1 MPDKLIPWAPWA
13 RVAKTVRLDGLTIT
27 FKRTIRVPDNDESTA
42 LPPDMGSFPL
52 FKVDDYADTLPV
64 NMAQKGGLFLPMYQR
79 EALWINF
86 KSETYWPYF
95 KLRSRYLVKIYVGGI
110 NAISGEPAVPNAATP
125 LRRRNLLKNDK
136 SLQDYIVVPEQRWL
150 DGIAVEPGQVRQ
162 FVAMPVGTGHS
173 VEAQMTGE
181 ETTAGI
187 QLEITRLDT
196 VPKPA
201 RVKSLTMIKVILR
214 QDDEYFMTY
223 SVGCEETLAILK
235 DAVYEKIGAFPK
247 HQRFFYDGKY
257 VREDLPLSHYDL
269 VNGSVL
275 RVVVGRWGGGG
286 DTEQPEMNIS
296 AGGRITQSI
305 IPLPQREY
313 RKTVPVTFNVQVLNS
328 ASFEHVTGK
337 KPPKSPATA
346 KTYAKCGYPFFS
358 IYEEPTTVSGD
369 FSKVKSIA
377 QIDRNPD
384 QPMPNIPT
392 VDVVT
397 REIVPGLLEWT
408 CLLCGETNN
417 VAVGECE
424 TCLERRPET
433 PVSGRV
439 GLFNPHGPNAP
450 LKLAWELAEEVGQMH
465 TAF

>member
-1 MPDKLIPWAPWA
+1 MSDKLIPWAPRA
-13 RVAKTVRLDGLTIT
+13 RVAKTVRLDGLVIT

-52 FKVDDYADTLPV
+52 FKVDDYANTLPV

-86 KSETYWPYF
+86 KLDSHWPTF
-95 KLRSRYLVKIYVGGI
+95 KGSRYTIKIYVGGI
-110 NAISGEPAVPNAATP
+110 NAISGEPAIPNAATA
-125 LRRRNLLKNDK
+125 LRRRNLLKNGET
-136 SLQDYIVVPEQRWL
+136 LQDYIVVPDQHWL

-187 QLEITRLDT
+187 QFEITRLDT
-196 VPKPA
+196 IPKPA
-201 RVKSLTMIKVILR
+201 RVKSRTTIKVILL
-214 QDDEYFMTY
+214 QDGEHLMTY
-223 SVGCEETLAILK
+223 SVGCEETLAILR
-235 DAVYEKIGAFPK
+235 DAVYEKIGVSPQCQKFV
-247 HQRFFYDGKY
+247 YDGEY
-257 VREDLPLSHYDL
+257 VRDSLPLSHYNI

-275 RVVVGRWGGGG
+275 HIIEDKFGGGG
-286 DTEQPEMNIS
+286 DEESPEMNIS

-305 IPLPQREY
+305 IPLPQDEY

-384 QPMPNIPT
+384 QPMPNIPI
-392 VDVVT
+392 VDVATGEV
-397 REIVPGLLEWT
+397 IPGLLNWT
-408 CLLCGETNN
+408 CNLCGETND
-417 VAVGECE
+417 AVVSECE
-424 TCLERRPET
+424 TCLERRPGSSV
-433 PVSGRV
+433 PGNV
-439 GLFNPHGPNAP
+439 GLFNPRGPNAP
-450 LKLAWELAEEVGQMH
+450 LKLAWEIAEEVGQMH

>member
-1 MPDKLIPWAPWA
+1 MPDKLIPWDPRS
-13 RVAKTVRLDGLTIT
+13 RVAKNVRIDDLIIT

-42 LPPDMGSFPL
+42 LPPDMGSLPL

-86 KSETYWPYF
+86 KLNSHWPPF
-95 KLRSRYLVKIYVGGI
+95 AKSRYAIKIYVGGI
-110 NAISGEPAVPNAATP
+110 NAISGEPAVPNAATS
-125 LRRRNLLKNDK
+125 LRRRNLLKNGK
-136 SLQDYIVVPEQRWL
+136 TLQDYIVVPDQYWL

-187 QLEITRLDT
+187 QFEISRLDIF
-196 VPKPA
+196 PKPA
-201 RVKSLTMIKVILR
+201 RVNSNG
-214 QDDEYFMTY
+214 
-223 SVGCEETLAILK
+223 S
-235 DAVYEKIGAFPK
+235 
-247 HQRFFYDGKY
+247 
-257 VREDLPLSHYDL
+257 PLSNYNL

-275 RVVVGRWGGGG
+275 HVVERLRGGGG
-286 DTEQPEMNIS
+286 EKESPEMNIS

-305 IPLPQREY
+305 IPLSQREY
-313 RKTVPVTFNVQVLNS
+313 RKTVPVTFNVQVLS
-328 ASFEHVTGK
+328 STSFEQVTGK
-337 KPPKSPATA
+337 KPPKSPVTA

-358 IYEEPTTVSGD
+358 INEEPTTVSGN
-369 FSKVKSIA
+369 FSKVMSIA

-384 QPMPNIPT
+384 QPMPNIPI

-397 REIVPGLLEWT
+397 GEVVTGLLEWT
-408 CLLCGETNN
+408 CLLCGEKNN
-417 VAVGECE
+417 VALRECE

-433 PVSGRV
+433 PVSGKV

-450 LKLAWELAEEVGQMH
+450 LKLAWEVAEEVGQMR